1 MRSKNYVFLL
11 FPLFLTECKEKK
23 QKHTHK
29 QQHTHTHTCIY
40 VRAHTPTPMHACTC
54 TCTCACTHARTH
66 ARTHTH
72 THTHTHTQN
81 TFLTDTLICTLLK
94 SFVTHENLSKL
105 VMIATVWGNSKMTST
120 GKGEGEEVVKNGD
133 KKWQKRDGVIQYSDV
148 NHSVFYPDHSVYYF
162 IFITYN
168 SCCLLYHF
176 FRF

>member
-1 MRSKNYVFLL
+1 MIRINMKLTAVVRKNLPEIKKNKFVTFTI
-11 FPLFLTECKEKK
+11 FWKPICKRN
-23 QKHTHK
+23 QFR
-29 QQHTHTHTCIY
+29 IS
-40 VRAHTPTPMHACTC
+40 R
-54 TCTCACTHARTH
+54 ACTHTRTKN
-66 ARTHTH
+66 A
-72 THTHTHTQN
+72 
-81 TFLTDTLICTLLK
+81 FLTDTLICTLLK

>member
-1 MRSKNYVFLL
+1 MTFTIFWK
-11 FPLFLTECKEKK
+11 PICKRN
-23 QKHTHK
+23 QFRISRAC
-29 QQHTHTHTCIY
+29 THTHA
-40 VRAHTPTPMHACTC
+40 RARAR
-54 TCTCACTHARTH
+54 AHARTH
-66 ARTHTH
+66 AHTH
-72 THTHTHTQN
+72 TRTKN

-176 FRF
+176 FMF